1 MRFRGLYGPK
11 GTGVA
16 VEKLFARKLLNV
28 RSPLAV
34 KFTEITA
41 LVSFSTPTGDCAPE
55 TRSVEL
61 EANVCVL
68 RK

>member
-1 MRFRGLYGPK
+1 
-11 GTGVA
+11 VA
-16 VEKLFARKLLNV
+16 VEELFSGLFNNEVPCKLLNV

-41 LVSFSTPTGDCAPE
+41 LVSFSTPTGNCAPE
-55 TRSVEL
+55 PRSVEL